1 MMGLSLLPLQEI
13 FRKRISVETQTSSA
27 SGAEDGD
34 DEVEML
40 SKLANF
46 LHAAEQGHLLA
57 MSRCQ
62 FVIVLGLGD

>member
-13 FRKRISVETQTSSA
+13 FRKRISVETQTSA